1 MRFLPEGG
9 RPAESFRVRRR
20 QGWLLGVVDWL
31 LGVVDWQGRSL
42 ALFSVTFISY
52 LPVEKG

>member
-20 QGWLLGVVDWL
+20 QGWLLGVL
-31 LGVVDWQGRSL
+31 DWQGRSL